1 MKEGPKAVY
10 TSEHTNAI
18 LLPMLCVLLALT
30 LGCSK
35 KQSEQPAPTTS
46 ASTDV
51 AGPWRMQLSISTER
65 PSMAKPIRL
74 TLHIADERGQ
84 QVNDA
89 QVNGALTMKLMDMG
103 VTQLKFAPKGN
114 GDYEVSTNI
123 DMSGPWSLTVDV
135 AQARVHVKKSFDVT
149 VYD

>member
-1 MKEGPKAVY
+1 MKEGSKAVC
-10 TSEHTNAI
+10 TSDHTNAI
-18 LLPMLCVLLALT
+18 LLPMFCVLLALT

-51 AGPWRMQLSISTER
+51 VGLWGMQLKVSPDR
-65 PSMAKPIRL
+65 PSMAKPIGL
-74 TLHIADERGQ
+74 TLHITDERGQ

-89 QVNGALTMKLMDMG
+89 QVNGTLTMKLMDMG
-103 VTQLKFAPKGN
+103 VTRLKFAPKGT

-135 AQARVHVKKSFDVT
+135 TRGSVHVKESFDVT